1 MKRLYP
7 HFTALLCAMLCS
19 AVLNAQ
25 STLWGLA
32 DGSLF
37 HAGTDGSN
45 FSLAYRHYPDITG
58 TLSQTLLQAR
68 DGNVYGLNINS
79 TKSETVFYRISA
91 AGLTQIY
98 RIPYAGS
105 HSELIEGRDGF
116 LYGVITTLGR
126 YNALFFKIRSNGSAF
141 SSFRV
146 AFYGLTPTEGLT
158 AASNGEIYGLSEAG
172 GENGG
177 GFVFKIKSDFTGL
190 EILHHFIRD
199 RGKRPVYKLV
209 EGPDN
214 FLYGVTS
221 SGGLYNYGAIYK
233 ISLDGTQYLK
243 LHDFDQKNGSEPA
256 GALIIQGTTCFG
268 MTTKGGTHRKGS
280 IYKINTSG
288 SGFTILHHFNGSVGE
303 FPFGGIRFHDG
314 IFLGLC
320 RQPGNWYL
328 QIFSIRPDGTGL
340 KNVLPLSVY
349 ATKLWLVKKTF
360 TPNLTLTSPPDR
372 FDGAS
377 VEAIFKSKI
386 VKVALWY
393 RLELSMSPEFP
404 EDQTLVYNSTTR
416 EFPVQGLDFSTRYY
430 ARLKTSLWP
439 DYGPV
444 QTFITR
450 SSESYAYITRPADS
464 TESVS
469 VFNCRVNVNAV
480 PRATAYHVEL
490 SDNPEFEGE
499 VLTMSSTNG
508 VRSFTFPRL
517 EFGTNYF
524 ARVKTNHSPNYGTV
538 SIFST
543 IAEQFPVVTLR
554 DQSPLISPAIV
565 ALKVS
570 SVEKASSYSVAIST
584 TPDFSH
590 EKILTPVRAGQNE
603 FILKDLEYSQNYYV
617 RATSNVNSKY
627 GETTTFSTRAEIL
640 QKKLVGVTAG
650 GGAYNEG
657 VFFSYHLSDNS
668 FEKHH
673 DYAHDVSEWTTLAGD
688 LVRTPEGYAAATIAN
703 ATGQGEVIT
712 LKPDGTVTRLDLYGP
727 HDGSVMLG
735 SDNFVYVVHDWINGF
750 RGGIYRIHSA
760 GDDIF
765 SLERIIF
772 RFRSDYQ
779 GLNPVA
785 PPVELDG
792 YLYGTAPYG
801 GTGKRGTV
809 YKLKIDGTDFN
820 VVHTFEGLD
829 GANPSNS
836 LIVGA
841 DGYLYGCTEAG
852 GTGNMGT
859 VFRVR
864 PDGTGYM
871 VIVNFNSSNGS
882 SPQGEL
888 LWHEGLVYG
897 TASTGGS
904 FGSGVI
910 FSTTPDGMNFNILH
924 HCNPATGS
932 APMGGLTANNNVL
945 YGMTS
950 SGGDGFGAIY
960 QLNTN
965 GTGFNPRWN
974 FSGLDGA
981 NAIGKL
987 LFVEDEDYEPGAMV
1001 ANAVAKSADKF
1012 DVSVY
1017 PNPFTLDTRVEVV
1030 SSEPLE
1036 VKYIVSD
1043 LSGNVLEEKTGEN
1056 SAGIRLGD
1064 GLPRGLYLLKI
1075 VSGDRSVIQ
1084 RLVKR

>member
-1 MKRLYP
+1 
-7 HFTALLCAMLCS
+7 MLCS

-37 HAGTDGSN
+37 HVGTDGSN
-45 FSLAYRHYPDITG
+45 FSFAYRQDPDITG
-58 TLSQTLLQAR
+58 TLPQTLLQAR

-79 TKSETVFYRISA
+79 TKFGTVFYRISA
-91 AGLTQIY
+91 AGLTQLY
-98 RIPYAGS
+98 LIPYGGS
-105 HSELIEGRDGF
+105 HSELIEGQDGF

-126 YNALFFKIRSNGSAF
+126 YSALFFKIRPNGSAF

-158 AASNGEIYGLSEAG
+158 AASNGAIYGLSEAG

-177 GFVFKIKSDFTGL
+177 GFVFKIRSDFTGL
-190 EILHHFIRD
+190 EILHHFIKEG
-199 RGKRPVYKLV
+199 GKRPAYKLV
-209 EGPDN
+209 EGPDK

-243 LHDFDQKNGSEPA
+243 IHDFDQKNGSEPT

-288 SGFTILHHFNGSVGE
+288 SGFTTLHHFNGSVGE
-303 FPFGGIRFHDG
+303 YPYGGIHFNDG
-314 IFLGLC
+314 IFMGLC
-320 RQPGNWYL
+320 RQPGDWYPE
-328 QIFSIRPDGTGL
+328 IFSIHPDGTGL
-340 KNVLPLSVY
+340 KNVLPLAVY
-349 ATKLWLVKKTF
+349 ATKLWVVKKTF
-360 TPNLTLTSPPDR
+360 TPNLTLTSPADG

-377 VEAIFKSKI
+377 VQAIFKSKI

-393 RLELSMSPEFP
+393 RLELSLNPEFP
-404 EDQTLVYNSTTR
+404 EDQTLVYNSTSR
-416 EFPVQGLDFSTRYY
+416 EFAVQGLEFATRYY

-444 QTFITR
+444 QSFITR
-450 SSESYAYITRPADS
+450 TSESYAYITRPADG
-464 TESVS
+464 TESVP

-508 VRSFTFPRL
+508 VRSFTFARL
-517 EFGTNYF
+517 EFGTNYY
-524 ARVKTNHSPNYGTV
+524 ARVKTNLSPNYGPVRT
-538 SIFST
+538 FST

-554 DQSPLISPAIV
+554 DQSPLVSPTMV

-570 SVEKASSYSVAIST
+570 PMENATSYSVAIST

-590 EKILTPVRAGQNE
+590 EKIITSVRAGQDE
-603 FILKDLEYSQNYYV
+603 FILKDLDYSQNYYV
-617 RATSNVNSKY
+617 RATSNVNSKF
-627 GETTTFSTRAEIL
+627 GETTAFSTRAEII

-650 GGAYNEG
+650 GGAYNVG

-668 FEKHH
+668 YEKHH
-673 DYAHDVSEWTTLAGD
+673 DYVHQGSEWTTLAGD
-688 LVRTPEGYAAATIAN
+688 LVRTPEGYTAASIAN
-703 ATGQGEVIT
+703 ATGEGEVIT
-712 LKPDGTVTRLDLYGP
+712 FKSDGTVTRLDQYGP

-735 SDNFVYVVHDWINGF
+735 SDNFVYVVHDWINMF

-765 SLERIIF
+765 SLDRIVF

-809 YKLKIDGTDFN
+809 YKLNMDGTDFN
-820 VVHTFEGLD
+820 VVHTFEGPD
-829 GANPSNS
+829 GAYPSNS

-864 PDGTGYM
+864 PDGTGYT
-871 VIVNFNSSNGS
+871 VIVNFNGSNGS

-888 LWHEGLVYG
+888 LWHEGMIYG

-910 FSTTPDGMNFNILH
+910 FSTTPDGMNVNILH

-932 APMGGLTANNNVL
+932 APMGGLTANDNVL

-950 SGGDGFGAIY
+950 SGGAGFGVIY
-960 QLNTN
+960 RLYTN
-965 GTGFNPRWN
+965 GTGFNPLWT
-974 FSGLDGA
+974 FSGFDGA

-1001 ANAVAKSADKF
+1001 DNAVAKSADKF

-1017 PNPFTLDTRVEVV
+1017 PNPFTLDARVEVV
-1030 SSEPLE
+1030 SPDPLA

-1043 LSGNVLEEKTGEN
+1043 LSGNVVEEKTAEN
-1056 SAGIRLGD
+1056 KNAIQIGGD
-1064 GLPRGLYLLKI
+1064 LPRGLYLLKI
-1075 VSGDRSVIQ
+1075 VSGDWSVTQ